1 MKELLII
8 GGITLVCFW
17 VISSVIFI
25 ACLIKELLEEAKK
38 DKYY

>member
-17 VISSVIFI
+17 AISSVIFI